1 MFNDQYCMI
10 SHQHK
15 LYNFHCFIKKYSTAT
30 VLFSLHLDFH
40 LQESVTMSMYK
51 SAWERITLPLLASAG
66 GKWEFQHQ
74 QTFSKE
80 HSSTKATECNMRN
93 NESNSS
99 AAFGNVSQFNMWV
112 ILLWYVPSPSPQT
125 CHKIYIIT
133 RTLSTTLKSAFN
145 PEIKIFFTCRAAW
158 PKLRNEL
165 HLSSQLQQPP

>member
-1 MFNDQYCMI
+1 MI
-10 SHQHK
+10 NIVWY
-15 LYNFHCFIKKYSTAT
+15 LININYIYNFHCFIKKYST

-40 LQESVTMSMYK
+40 LQESVTMYMFEG
-51 SAWERITLPLLASAG
+51 AWEIITLPLLPSAG
-66 GKWEFQHQ
+66 WNGNYNV
-74 QTFSKE
+74 SK
-80 HSSTKATECNMRN
+80 HSVKNTVSSTKATEWNMPN

-133 RTLSTTLKSAFN
+133 RTLSTTLKSAFT